1 MTINLLNFDGWD
13 FTSLTSVGINAFLN
27 HTYTIIVQNQTQK
40 ALLVSKTIVISDL
53 VQTVE

>member
-40 ALLVSKTIVISDL
+40 ELLVSKTIVISDL